1 MFNFNHVTISVDN
14 LDKTLN
20 FYKKFGF
27 SMHKEYHDEN
37 VDIVMLKLNNMI
49 LEIFHYTENN
59 KLPDHSKE
67 LNIDLKTIGNKHF
80 GIGVKNIQEAKKFVE
95 ENKLNDNEI
104 IVNNGRLGKSYFFIK
119 DPNGILMEIIEEDL

>member
-14 LDKTLN
+14 LEDTLN

-27 SMHKEYHDEN
+27 IIYKEYHDEN

-49 LEIFHYTENN
+49 LEIFHYNENS
-59 KLPDHSKE
+59 KLPEHSKN

-80 GIGVKNIQEAKKFVE
+80 GLGVKNIEMAKKFIE

-104 IVNNGRLGKSYFFIK
+104 IINKGRLGKPYFFIK
-119 DPNGILMEIIEEDL
+119 DPNGILMEIIEED

>member
-1 MFNFNHVTISVDN
+1 MFDFNHVTISVDN
-14 LDKTLN
+14 LEKTLN

-27 SMHKEYHDEN
+27 IDHKEYHDGN

-49 LEIFHYTENN
+49 LEIFHYIENN
-59 KLPDHSKE
+59 KLPDHSKD

-80 GIGVKNIQEAKKFVE
+80 GLGVKNIEMARKFIE

-104 IVNNGRLGKSYFFIK
+104 VINKGRLGKPYFFIK
-119 DPNGILMEIIEEDL
+119 DPNGILMEIIEED

>member
-1 MFNFNHVTISVDN
+1 MFNFNHVTISADN
-14 LDKTLN
+14 LEKTLN

-27 SMHKEYHDEN
+27 IDHKEYHDKN

-49 LEIFHYTENN
+49 LEIFHYIENN

-80 GIGVKNIQEAKKFVE
+80 GLGVKDIEMAKKFVE
-95 ENKLNDNEI
+95 ENKLNDDEI
-104 IVNNGRLGKSYFFIK
+104 IINRGRLGKPYFFIK
-119 DPNGILMEIIEEDL
+119 DPNGILMEIIEED